1 MKIKSLRISL
11 AIIALLSC
19 MPALQAAGKIKLN
32 SKLVHKGDYVWK
44 MVKAGDA
51 GARPEEISTV
61 GFATDNWLDAVVPG
75 TVLTSLV
82 KNEVYP
88 DPYYG
93 INNKMSENKIPDLD
107 DAGRDFY
114 TYWFRTEFDTPEHS
128 KGQHVWLQPDGI
140 NYRAEFWLN
149 GRLLYVMAGMF
160 AESRIDITDYVV
172 ESGKNALAVLV
183 FPVDFPGRPS
193 KKRWGAMNENRNGG
207 NGLIGKNVTQLM
219 TAGWDFYYDDGI
231 RDRNTG
237 IWKTIS
243 LYVTGPA
250 VLRSPFV
257 KSSLNSTYDQARQTV
272 SVDVLNATDSMKPL
286 KCELSCSIGDIHF
299 SKKFEMGRGMHSTIT
314 FTPEEFKELVFSN
327 PRLWWPKNKGAQN
340 LYTLKMELRVKG
352 VLSDTLSTRFG
363 IREIKTTRETPDSS
377 KLFIVN
383 GRPIFINGSN
393 WLPEAMQR
401 TSDERMEAEIRYTAQ
416 SGINLL
422 RLWGGGIAES
432 DRFYELC
439 DEYGILV
446 WQEFWMTGDTRHPID
461 ENLYLGNVEATV
473 KRIRNHP
480 SLVFYVASNESTE
493 VTGTPELLARLDG
506 TRPYQMQSECDGI
519 HDGSPYLQVNPMQHY
534 ENTASRRGS
543 RLDGFNPE
551 YGAPTIPLAS
561 SLKEMMPSEHLWPIN
576 KEVWDYLDGN
586 GFHKMTTVYKDLTNE
601 YGESDNIDEY
611 AFKGQLVGAIN
622 SKSIWETWNY
632 NKLGFGDRW
641 CSGLLF
647 WYHNVPAPL
656 VCARMWDYSLEPT
669 ASLYHTMHSLEPLHV
684 QFDYLKNTVSVV
696 NDYPRSFDGCKVT
709 ATIYDLNS
717 KIVSKTSAMVNVR
730 EEATENDVIK
740 LDFPASI
747 TPVHFISLVLKDSK
761 GSVVSRNF
769 YWRSN
774 NQYQGP
780 DTISGPCSAG
790 FQSLSDMPKVKVTMK
805 VAKRIEGGNAFYDV
819 TLRNTSSKIAFFNQI
834 QLFNGDGKSVR
845 PSYYS
850 DNFVTLLP
858 KESIKITVETK
869 NKGLSG
875 EHFVLKGWNTRTK

>member
-1 MKIKSLRISL
+1 MKRKSLRISL
-11 AIIALLSC
+11 AIIALLFC

-51 GARPEEISTV
+51 DARPEEISTV

-250 VLRSPFV
+250 VLRDPFV

-272 SVDVLNATDSMKPL
+272 SVDVLNATDDMKPL

-327 PRLWWPKNKGAQN
+327 PRL
-340 LYTLKMELRVKG
+340 
-352 VLSDTLSTRFG
+352 
-363 IREIKTTRETPDSS
+363 
-377 KLFIVN
+377 
-383 GRPIFINGSN
+383 
-393 WLPEAMQR
+393 
-401 TSDERMEAEIRYTAQ
+401 
-416 SGINLL
+416 
-422 RLWGGGIAES
+422 
-432 DRFYELC
+432 
-439 DEYGILV
+439 
-446 WQEFWMTGDTRHPID
+446 
-461 ENLYLGNVEATV
+461 
-473 KRIRNHP
+473 
-480 SLVFYVASNESTE
+480 
-493 VTGTPELLARLDG
+493 
-506 TRPYQMQSECDGI
+506 
-519 HDGSPYLQVNPMQHY
+519 
-534 ENTASRRGS
+534 
-543 RLDGFNPE
+543 
-551 YGAPTIPLAS
+551 
-561 SLKEMMPSEHLWPIN
+561 
-576 KEVWDYLDGN
+576 
-586 GFHKMTTVYKDLTNE
+586 
-601 YGESDNIDEY
+601 
-611 AFKGQLVGAIN
+611 
-622 SKSIWETWNY
+622 
-632 NKLGFGDRW
+632 
-641 CSGLLF
+641 
-647 WYHNVPAPL
+647 
-656 VCARMWDYSLEPT
+656 
-669 ASLYHTMHSLEPLHV
+669 
-684 QFDYLKNTVSVV
+684 
-696 NDYPRSFDGCKVT
+696 
-709 ATIYDLNS
+709 
-717 KIVSKTSAMVNVR
+717 
-730 EEATENDVIK
+730 
-740 LDFPASI
+740 
-747 TPVHFISLVLKDSK
+747 
-761 GSVVSRNF
+761 
-769 YWRSN
+769 
-774 NQYQGP
+774 
-780 DTISGPCSAG
+780 
-790 FQSLSDMPKVKVTMK
+790 
-805 VAKRIEGGNAFYDV
+805 
-819 TLRNTSSKIAFFNQI
+819 
-834 QLFNGDGKSVR
+834 
-845 PSYYS
+845 
-850 DNFVTLLP
+850 
-858 KESIKITVETK
+858 
-869 NKGLSG
+869 
-875 EHFVLKGWNTRTK
+875 